1 MSTAPQKPA
10 ATTKRPRSPGEKL
23 VVWGGIVVL
32 LLLVAVQAHARFGY
46 EMSLKKLQARV
57 AADDNGSIEGSPLY
71 LSEVPTFLVGWPSRK
86 VEEER
91 HWHAVTYSWQGLG
104 KSYSIRMP
112 YDTSEAK
119 PVVLSLETNDAPPE
133 PKPEMVAAADDAHS
147 GAAPPSVTSMAGM
160 GGPGGGGPGGGG
172 PRPDIMESD
181 KDGDGK
187 VSKEEA
193 PEQMAQFFDRMDA
206 NSDGF
211 IDADEAEAARQR
223 RAARQAAG
231 GGPGG
236 GGAPGAHSGPPGSGR
251 RPQAEGDAPAE
262 TPVDAEGAVKAV
274 ATEAADAKPADEKPA
289 P

>member
-1 MSTAPQKPA
+1 MNNDPPKPA
-10 ATTKRPRSPGEKL
+10 APTKKPRSPGEKL

-32 LLLVAVQAHARFGY
+32 LLLAAVQAHARFGY

-57 AADDNGSIEGSPLY
+57 ASDDNGTVDGAPLY
-71 LSEVPTFLVGWPSRK
+71 LSDVPTYLVGWPSRK

-91 HWHAVTYSWQGLG
+91 HWHAVTYSWVGLG

-112 YDTSEAK
+112 YDTTEAK
-119 PVVLSLETNDAPPE
+119 PVILSLETNDAPPE
-133 PKPEMVAAADDAHS
+133 PEPEAVAATEDAHS
-147 GAAPPSVTSMAGM
+147 GASIPSITPMGGS
-160 GGPGGGGPGGGG
+160 GGPGGGGG

-181 KDGDGK
+181 KDSDGK
-187 VSKEEA
+187 VSREEA
-193 PEQMAQFFDRMDA
+193 ADRPDDVFTRMDA

-211 IDADEAEAARQR
+211 IDADEAAAARAR
-223 RAARQAAG
+223 RAARAAAG

-236 GGAPGAHSGPPGSGR
+236 APGG

-262 TPVDAEGAVKAV
+262 TPADAEGAVKAV
-274 ATEAADAKPADEKPA
+274 ATEAAAAPAAEEKPA